1 MAMVEQ
7 NCGVGTSSTTA
18 SMDQSPV
25 ASTDRIITP
34 SNCVQ
39 QICAEARIKERKDHI
54 KRPMNAFMVW
64 AQLERRKMTMEFPD
78 MHNAEISR
86 RLGKLWRILPDG
98 EKQPY
103 VEESERLRVLHM
115 KQYPDYKYRPRKRGT
130 KKPAKLISEVSVGPT
145 TGGSTCSCGKSVPE
159 RCTVGI
165 QCSLDSADECSVE
178 RLPER
183 KTAEI
188 SIQVG
193 NGLAHLKTFKTITP
207 RPRPSS
213 LPTTSTVSISTA
225 AVRQTSTS
233 TGTELTRSSPVIVRT
248 KRPSPAE
255 PPCCPPKLKKIKP
268 IVSGT
273 QTTVAFAQNSATPQT
288 QSQQFQQHVTTSN
301 STTTTTTMMQQHQHQ
316 QQQQHQQQTQQISQ
330 NTRVIPLHPPPLT
343 LESALPLSPPNST
356 NSLNDLDLELQLS
369 PFSSDLD
376 FGLPNIDFDDILDPI
391 MVPAP
396 HSGPVFSSVNTS
408 PPLSSASDSSGGVNF
423 NENEKV
429 IFDFSD
435 ISPDFAELFVQ
446 NPYSEMDSS
455 ISSLISS

>member
-1 MAMVEQ
+1 MTAVEQ
-7 NCGVGTSSTTA
+7 SCGVGTSPTECSTE
-18 SMDQSPV
+18 
-25 ASTDRIITP
+25 RIIMP
-34 SNCVQ
+34 SNCIQ
-39 QICAEARIKERKDHI
+39 QICAEARVKEKKDHI

-103 VEESERLRVLHM
+103 VDESERLRVLHM

-130 KKPAKLISEVSVGPT
+130 KKPAKLLSEISVGPT

-178 RLPER
+178 RLLPER

-193 NGLAHLKTFKTITP
+193 NGLAHLTFKTITP

-213 LPTTSTVSISTA
+213 LPTTANESPTA
-225 AVRQTSTS
+225 VPQQTSSS
-233 TGTELTRSSPVIVRT
+233 TGTELTRCSPVVVRK
-248 KRPSPAE
+248 KRPSPIENPADLS
-255 PPCCPPKLKKIKP
+255 PRLKRPK
-268 IVSGT
+268 GT
-273 QTTVAFAQNSATPQT
+273 GAQPQMLAAA
-288 QSQQFQQHVTTSN
+288 QSQLTQRPVTTSV
-301 STTTTTTMMQQHQHQ
+301 SQLLPLQQG
-316 QQQQHQQQTQQISQ
+316 
-330 NTRVIPLHPPPLT
+330 NAKPPPLLPEQAPPLT
-343 LESALPLSPPNST
+343 LESAFPLSPPNST
-356 NSLNDLDLELQLS
+356 SNSLSDFDFELQLS
-369 PFSSDLD
+369 PFSSDMD

-391 MVPAP
+391 NLPAA
-396 HSGPVFSSVNTS
+396 HSGPIFSSVNAS
-408 PPLSSASDSSGGVNF
+408 PPLSSASDSSGGLNF
-423 NENEKV
+423 TENDKL

>member
-1 MAMVEQ
+1 MTAVEQ
-7 NCGVGTSSTTA
+7 SCGVGTSNSPTECSTE
-18 SMDQSPV
+18 
-25 ASTDRIITP
+25 RIIMP
-34 SNCVQ
+34 SNCIQ
-39 QICAEARIKERKDHI
+39 QICAEARVKEKKDHI

-115 KQYPDYKYRPRKRGT
+115 KQHPDYKYRPRKRGT
-130 KKPAKLISEVSVGPT
+130 KKPAKLVSEISMGPT
-145 TGGSTCSCGKSVPE
+145 MGGSTCSCGKSVPE

-178 RLPER
+178 RLLPER

-213 LPTTSTVSISTA
+213 LPA
-225 AVRQTSTS
+225 PQQTSS
-233 TGTELTRSSPVIVRT
+233 TGTELTLCSPVVVRK
-248 KRPSPAE
+248 KRPSPIENPADLS
-255 PPCCPPKLKKIKP
+255 PRLKRPKDN
-268 IVSGT
+268 G
-273 QTTVAFAQNSATPQT
+273 AQPQMLANSTAA
-288 QSQQFQQHVTTSN
+288 QSQLTQRPVTTSV
-301 STTTTTTMMQQHQHQ
+301 SPLQQP
-316 QQQQHQQQTQQISQ
+316 
-330 NTRVIPLHPPPLT
+330 NAKLGPAPPPLPLHPPPLT
-343 LESALPLSPPNST
+343 LESAFPLSPPNST
-356 NSLNDLDLELQLS
+356 SNSLSDLDLELQLS
-369 PFSSDLD
+369 PFSSDMD

-391 MVPAP
+391 NLP
-396 HSGPVFSSVNTS
+396 SGPIFSSVNAS
-408 PPLSSASDSSGGVNF
+408 PPLSSASDSSGGLNF
-423 NENEKV
+423 TENEKL

>member
-1 MAMVEQ
+1 
-7 NCGVGTSSTTA
+7 
-18 SMDQSPV
+18 
-25 ASTDRIITP
+25 
-34 SNCVQ
+34 
-39 QICAEARIKERKDHI
+39 
-54 KRPMNAFMVW
+54 
-64 AQLERRKMTMEFPD
+64 MTMKFPD

-130 KKPAKLISEVSVGPT
+130 KKPAKLVSEISVGPT
-145 TGGSTCSCGKSVPE
+145 TNGSTCSCGKSVPE

-193 NGLAHLKTFKTITP
+193 NGLAHLKTYKTITP

-213 LPTTSTVSISTA
+213 LPTASAPPTTQQQS
-225 AVRQTSTS
+225 STS
-233 TGTELTRSSPVIVRT
+233 TGTELTRCSPVVVRK
-248 KRPSPAE
+248 KRPSPVENHGNLSPLLKRPKCLASGQ
-255 PPCCPPKLKKIKP
+255 PPLL
-268 IVSGT
+268 S
-273 QTTVAFAQNSATPQT
+273 NSAAAQSQT
-288 QSQQFQQHVTTSN
+288 QRPVTTSVP
-301 STTTTTTMMQQHQHQ
+301 SLSGPAPPVGQAA
-316 QQQQHQQQTQQISQ
+316 
-330 NTRVIPLHPPPLT
+330 HPPPLT

-356 NSLNDLDLELQLS
+356 NSLTDLDLELQLS
-369 PFSSDLD
+369 PFSSDMD
-376 FGLPNIDFDDILDPI
+376 FCLPNIDFDDILALP
-391 MVPAP
+391 VV
-396 HSGPVFSSVNTS
+396 HSGPVFGSVNSS
-408 PPLSSASDSSGGVNF
+408 PPLSSASDSSGGLNF
-423 NENEKV
+423 TENDKL

-446 NPYSEMDSS
+446 NPYSEMDCS

>member
-1 MAMVEQ
+1 MTAVEQ
-7 NCGVGTSSTTA
+7 SCGVGTANSSTTE
-18 SMDQSPV
+18 
-25 ASTDRIITP
+25 STTERIIMP
-34 SNCVQ
+34 SNSVQ
-39 QICAEARIKERKDHI
+39 QISAEARVKEKKDHI

-130 KKPAKLISEVSVGPT
+130 KKPAKLVSEISVGPT

-213 LPTTSTVSISTA
+213 LPTNTTTNAATTGPQTTSS
-225 AVRQTSTS
+225 S
-233 TGTELTRSSPVIVRT
+233 TGMELTRSSPVIVRK
-248 KRPSPAE
+248 KRPSPVDNPGNLSPRLKRPKSSTGTATL
-255 PPCCPPKLKKIKP
+255 PPPP
-268 IVSGT
+268 S
-273 QTTVAFAQNSATPQT
+273 NSAA
-288 QSQQFQQHVTTSN
+288 QSQIS
-301 STTTTTTMMQQHQHQ
+301 Q
-316 QQQQHQQQTQQISQ
+316 QQQPANGSQ
-330 NTRVIPLHPPPLT
+330 VPPLLPANVKFGAAPSLLQAPAPPVT
-343 LESALPLSPPNST
+343 LETALPLSPPNST
-356 NSLNDLDLELQLS
+356 NSLSDFDLEFQLS

-376 FGLPNIDFDDILDPI
+376 FGLPNIDFDDILDPLNL
-391 MVPAP
+391 PAA
-396 HSGPVFSSVNTS
+396 HTGPVFSSVNAS
-408 PPLSSASDSSGGVNF
+408 PPLSSASDSSGGLNF
-423 NENEKV
+423 TENEKL